1 MTDYANEEWLSI
13 QVIDDEEEAE
23 LIEGFL
29 RSQDI
34 PCQLDSRYSHEFP
47 THVGQLAEIELKVP
61 ASRAEEAR
69 KLLEGRELTGAKQA
83 PEAAE
88 AAEPES

>member
-13 QVIDDEEEAE
+13 KVIDDEEEAE

-29 RSQDI
+29 QSRDI

-47 THVGQLAEIELKVP
+47 THMGHLAEIEVKVP
-61 ASRAEEAR
+61 ESVAQEAR
-69 KLLEGRELTGAKQA
+69 ALLESREEQEPG
-83 PEAAE
+83 AAE
-88 AAEPES
+88 AADGES